1 VTFQVKKSRS
11 GFRIEIEWIHEED
24 EIYIPEEVIRQ
35 LHSKQGFDWEMAL
48 IKAMDVI
55 GTLLG
60 GKAPELPEPEERP
73 KVVRRKR

>member
-1 VTFQVKKSRS
+1 MTFQVKKKRN

-35 LHSKQGFDWEMAL
+35 LHGKQGFDWEDAL

-60 GKAPELPEPEERP
+60 GRAPGVPAREVRP
-73 KVVRRKR
+73 KVVRGKG

>member
-1 VTFQVKKSRS
+1 MTFQVKKKRN

-35 LHSKQGFDWEMAL
+35 LHSRQGFDWEMAL
-48 IKAMDVI
+48 IKALDVI

-60 GKAPELPEPEERP
+60 GKAPELPLPEEPP
-73 KVVRRKR
+73 KVTGRKR